1 MKGHSSSLGFSKTEL
16 RDIICSLVPSW
27 RDDALED
34 FDFLSGGYSNA
45 NIAFTRRS
53 ADQNERYVLRIPQ
66 RLQPYVNRVAESA
79 WYLDLPPSVG
89 IRPVALDIP
98 TGQMISAWVGGE
110 LLVDVYA
117 DRFSENDLLTYLHTL
132 HGALPYVAE
141 QYSVPALLADF
152 VGPSE
157 QAGTLI
163 DALPTALTQA
173 HQPGHTVTCHNDL
186 NPWNIL
192 VTPNGWVTLDWEF
205 VGQNDALFDLVSLHQ
220 GLELEVDSLPDLANK
235 WARGWA
241 HDYSPER
248 LTQAF
253 GQFWL
258 REWGWAR
265 FQMNA
270 GNSRDEVSTQA
281 AVAEAMLA
289 NLPQF

>member
-66 RLQPYVNRVAESA
+66 RLQPY
-79 WYLDLPPSVG
+79 
-89 IRPVALDIP
+89 
-98 TGQMISAWVGGE
+98 GE

-241 HDYSPER
+241 HDYSAER